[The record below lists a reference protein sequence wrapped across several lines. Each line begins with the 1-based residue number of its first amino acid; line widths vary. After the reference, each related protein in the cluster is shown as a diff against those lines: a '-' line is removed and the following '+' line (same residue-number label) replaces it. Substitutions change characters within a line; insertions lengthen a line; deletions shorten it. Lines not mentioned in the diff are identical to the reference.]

1 MWKICHIC
9 SQRGFFYVFSTGSS
23 LNSQIYQTPAQ
34 LYISKETEEV
44 KINCSHSIQGYD
56 RIFWYRQ
63 MNNRHL
69 QFLGYVYGT
78 VDNPEKG
85 LDVKLKGDANKNKTC
100 TLTIEKLGPN
110 SSAVY
115 FCAVTQHNARKH
127 CTSVQKPHHVF
138 PPQHTV
144 LHQHLRRGFFPL
156 LFFSKVSFLLSGN
169 TQYLNALRCSVYLQW
184 QHLRKL
190 EHYHDAGFH

>member
-1 MWKICHIC
+1 MDKLTCGKFVTFVV
-9 SQRGFFYVFSTGSS
+9 RVFFFVFSTGSS

-56 RIFWYRQ
+56 RILWYRQ

-144 LHQHLRRGFFPL
+144 LHQHLRRGFFPPS
-156 LFFSKVSFLLSGN
+156 FFSKLASFCQATHSI
-169 TQYLNALRCSVYLQW
+169 
-184 QHLRKL
+184 
-190 EHYHDAGFH
+190 

>member
-1 MWKICHIC
+1 MDKLTCGKFVTFVV
-9 SQRGFFYVFSTGSS
+9 RGFFYVFSTGSS

-56 RIFWYRQ
+56 RILWYRQ

-85 LDVKLKGDANKNKTC
+85 FDVKLKGDANKNKTC

-138 PPQHTV
+138 SPQHMV
-144 LHQHLRRGFFPL
+144 LHQHLSRGFFPL
-156 LFFSKVSFLLSGN
+156 LFFKVSFLLSSN
-169 TQYLNALRCSVYLQW
+169 TVFKCPQIFSISAVAASQETGALS
-184 QHLRKL
+184 
-190 EHYHDAGFH
+190 

>member
-9 SQRGFFYVFSTGSS
+9 SQRGFFFYVFSTGSS

-138 PPQHTV
+138 PLST
-144 LHQHLRRGFFPL
+144 RCCTSTCEEGFFPS
-156 LFFSKVSFLLSGN
+156 FFFKVSFLLSGN

>member
-56 RIFWYRQ
+56 RILWYRQ

-144 LHQHLRRGFFPL
+144 LHQHLRRGFFSPS
-156 LFFSKVSFLLSGN
+156 FFSKLASFCQATHSI
-169 TQYLNALRCSVYLQW
+169 
-184 QHLRKL
+184 
-190 EHYHDAGFH
+190 